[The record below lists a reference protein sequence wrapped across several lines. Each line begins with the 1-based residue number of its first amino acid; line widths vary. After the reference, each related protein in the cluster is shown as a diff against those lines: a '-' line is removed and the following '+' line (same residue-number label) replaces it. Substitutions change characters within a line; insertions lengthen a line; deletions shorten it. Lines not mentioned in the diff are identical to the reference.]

1 MPKEFVSNSFK
12 IFTVSFYAV
21 NSYGDRSIVR
31 SPANIIPGYI
41 NFSKALQTACLETL
55 MEDKTPLKSTFYLFV
70 EINWNFVQGIGE
82 MWEEI
87 HVGQVILKKF
97 IV

>member
-1 MPKEFVSNSFK
+1 MKIGSLFKALMPKEFVSNSFK

-55 MEDKTPLKSTFYLFV
+55 MEDKNTFEVDVLCLRRDKLKFRTGY
-70 EINWNFVQGIGE
+70 W
-82 MWEEI
+82 
-87 HVGQVILKKF
+87 
-97 IV
+97 